1 MSAPALEKR
10 DERPAEPPTGNTPA
24 EEPAARRPGPA
35 AALVA
40 RLAARPSA
48 LLVALAAVLV
58 LVSAFVT
65 GSGAWPAGM
74 TVDVTTPLE
83 DLNAWLVE
91 NRDSHWLFLYFLLH
105 VSNNAELAVDSLIGL
120 FEGLGWVGVT
130 VLGTVLA
137 WYAGGAGL
145 RPRALRTAATALGVF
160 LVVGVL
166 GMWDPT
172 METLALMTV
181 AVAAAALLGL
191 LLGIAAGL
199 SDACD
204 RALRPVFDLMQVM
217 PAFAYLL
224 PFVLLFDIGVPSALV
239 ATVIY
244 AAPPMARLTS
254 LGLRGADPAALEASA
269 SLGASPWQRLRTA
282 RLPLARKEMLL
293 GLNQTIM
300 MCLSMV
306 VLASVVGS
314 GGLGDVIYRALG
326 KVNVGQALTA
336 GIAIVLVA
344 VLLDRTTAAAGAR
357 LEESETRAPSPAAEA
372 PRKAGTRPLL
382 RSPFTVSPGR
392 FARLRGWPSWLGL
405 GALAAVLSALGPR
418 LGEEEWPREW
428 TFRITPYVNDA
439 TEWIEKSL
447 GSGVPV
453 VGGTLTWAE
462 GVTNG
467 VLNPLRDGL
476 NATPWWALLVLVAA
490 LGWAVGRWRAALT
503 ASAALGVVGV
513 LGLWT
518 KSMDTLSQ
526 VLVALVITLLLG
538 FAVGVLAARV
548 PRVERWLRPLL
559 DTMQT
564 MPQFV
569 YLIPVIALFS
579 VGRMAGIAAAVVF
592 VLPAVIRITAQG
604 VRQSDPAALEAA
616 RSMGATTRQQLLQ
629 VQLPLARRSLL
640 VAVNQGV
647 VLVLSMVVIAGMVG
661 GGALGIDVITGL
673 SKGDLAL
680 GLPAGAAIV
689 CLGVLLDR
697 LTQPART
704 EGR

>member
-1 MSAPALEKR
+1 MSAPTLEKR
-10 DERPAEPPTGNTPA
+10 DERPAEPPTDTPGTSEDA
-24 EEPAARRPGPA
+24 PAQVSVA
-35 AALVA
+35 AW
-40 RLAARPSA
+40 LAARPTV
-48 LLVALAAVLV
+48 LLVTLASLLV

-65 GSGAWPAGM
+65 GSGAWPSDL
-74 TVDVTTPLE
+74 TVDVRTPLE
-83 DLNAWLVE
+83 DLNTWLVE

-105 VSNNAELAVDSLIGL
+105 ISNNAELAVDSLTEL
-120 FEGLGWVGVT
+120 FESLGWVGVT
-130 VLGTVLA
+130 VLGTVIA

-145 RPRALRTAATALGVF
+145 RRRALQTAGTALGVF
-160 LVVGVL
+160 VVCGVL
-166 GMWDPT
+166 GMWEPT

-181 AVAAAALLGL
+181 AVAVAALLGL

-199 SDACD
+199 SDRCD

-224 PFVLLFDIGVPSALV
+224 PFVLLFGIGVPSALV

-254 LGLRGADPAALEASA
+254 LGLRGANPAALEASA
-269 SLGASPWQRLRTA
+269 SLGASPWQRLWTA

-336 GIAIVLVA
+336 GIAIVLLA
-344 VLLDRTTAAAGAR
+344 VLLDRTTAAAGAN
-357 LEESETRAPSPAAEA
+357 LEESTTRTPPAPSARE
-372 PRKAGTRPLL
+372 PLQDADG
-382 RSPFTVSPGR
+382 RRARMRFPFTVRPGR
-392 FARLRGWPSWLGL
+392 LAALRGWPAWLGL
-405 GALAAVLSALGPR
+405 GALTAVLSAVGPS
-418 LGEEEWPREW
+418 LSEDEWPRDW

-439 TEWIEKSL
+439 TEWIEESL
-447 GSGVPV
+447 GSGVPLF
-453 VGGTLTWAE
+453 GGTLTWAE
-462 GVTNG
+462 GVTNW

-476 NATPWWALLVLVAA
+476 NATPWWALLLLVAA

-503 ASAALGVVGV
+503 ATSALGLIGV

-518 KSMDTLSQ
+518 KSLDTLSQ
-526 VLVALVITLLLG
+526 VLLAVVLTLLLG
-538 FAVGVLAARV
+538 FALGILTARV
-548 PRVERWLRPLL
+548 PVVERWLRPLL

-569 YLIPVIALFS
+569 YLIPVIALFG
-579 VGRMAGIAAAVVF
+579 VGRVAGIAAAVVF

-604 VRQSDPAALEAA
+604 IRQVDPAAVEAA
-616 RSMGATTRQQLLQ
+616 RSMGATSKQQLLQ
-629 VQLPLARRSLL
+629 VQLPLARRALL

-673 SKGDLAL
+673 AKGDLAL

-689 CLGVLLDR
+689 CLGVMLDR
-697 LTQPART
+697 LSQPART